1 MPKLIPINEFIT
13 LYCQEYNTDTNLHDI
28 PINNTINNILDES
41 VKSEI
46 PKVDEI
52 PKVNELSKVDEI
64 PKVAE
69 IPKVDELHLVEDEY
83 AQDYIDINITDVEPY
98 LHNSGSCSVM

>member
-28 PINNTINNILDES
+28 PINTINNILDES

-46 PKVDEI
+46 PRVD
-52 PKVNELSKVDEI
+52 
-64 PKVAE
+64 E